1 MEAISAY
8 MRSPP
13 EYIFAVQTVP
23 QLTNIN
29 LFVMRVSVY
38 VRGDGWL
45 MLPVLSCITQIL
57 LTKRTQNKSM

>member
-8 MRSPP
+8 MSSLP
-13 EYIFAVQTVP
+13 EYIFAVQTAP
-23 QLTNIN
+23 QLTNIK

-45 MLPVLSCITQIL
+45 MLPVLSCISQIL
-57 LTKRTQNKSM
+57 LTKRTQNKNM